1 MNIKEELPANDPQP
15 DSQAEPEAEESVLPA
30 KLSDTQAAFSRA
42 DRRLSTNVVS
52 RLMASRQGVTG
63 ARLEHW
69 KGLLPVIEAD
79 PSPLAGFTKHCAEL
93 LCPRPLTR

>member
-1 MNIKEELPANDPQP
+1 MNTKEELLANHPQP
-15 DSQAEPEAEESVLPA
+15 DSQTAPEAEESVLPA
-30 KLSDTQAAFSRA
+30 KLSDTQASSTRA

-69 KGLLPVIEAD
+69 KGLLPVIEQHEKAY
-79 PSPLAGFTKHCAEL
+79 LEL
-93 LCPRPLTR
+93 NQRELK

>member
-1 MNIKEELPANDPQP
+1 MNTKEELLTNDPQP
-15 DSQAEPEAEESVLPA
+15 GSQAEPEAEESALPA
-30 KLSDTQAAFSRA
+30 SLSDTQASSSRA

-69 KGLLPVIEAD
+69 KGLLLVM
-79 PSPLAGFTKHCAEL
+79 T
-93 LCPRPLTR
+93 